1 MSNQKPIT
9 VTSRIQSL
17 EMVGFEIENVEI
29 TVDERRIIFEIGT
42 DLEVSQSKKLVT
54 LTCPIQ
60 IFADA
65 DKKQRLALIRVRGE
79 FVIENLD
86 EVLHEGGVP
95 VPVLASF
102 NGVVI
107 SAARGML
114 RILSKGTAFA
124 SAIIP
129 IINPMDV
136 FKDFKPEMAGVS
148 R

>member
-29 TVDERRIIFEIGT
+29 PVDERKIIFEIGT
-42 DLEVSQSKKLVT
+42 ELEVSQSKKLVT

-65 DKKQRLALIRVRGE
+65 DKKQRLALIKVRGE

>member
-1 MSNQKPIT
+1 
-9 VTSRIQSL
+9 
-17 EMVGFEIENVEI
+17 MVGFEIENVEI
-29 TVDERRIIFEIGT
+29 PVDERKIIFEIGT

-65 DKKQRLALIRVRGE
+65 DKKQRLALIKVRGE

-86 EVLHEGGVP
+86 ELLHEGGVP

>member
-29 TVDERRIIFEIGT
+29 PVDERKIVFEIGT

-86 EVLHEGGVP
+86 ELLHEGGVP

-124 SAIIP
+124 AAIIP

-136 FKDFKPEMAGVS
+136 FKDFKPEMAVVS

>member
-29 TVDERRIIFEIGT
+29 PVDERKIVFEIGT

-65 DKKQRLALIRVRGE
+65 DKKQRLALISVRGE

-86 EVLHEGGVP
+86 ELLHEGGVP

>member
-17 EMVGFEIENVEI
+17 EMVGFEIENVEMP
-29 TVDERRIIFEIGT
+29 VDERKIVFEIGT

-65 DKKQRLALIRVRGE
+65 DKKQRLALIKVRGE

>member
-29 TVDERRIIFEIGT
+29 PVDERKIIFEIGT

-65 DKKQRLALIRVRGE
+65 DKKQRLALIKVRGE